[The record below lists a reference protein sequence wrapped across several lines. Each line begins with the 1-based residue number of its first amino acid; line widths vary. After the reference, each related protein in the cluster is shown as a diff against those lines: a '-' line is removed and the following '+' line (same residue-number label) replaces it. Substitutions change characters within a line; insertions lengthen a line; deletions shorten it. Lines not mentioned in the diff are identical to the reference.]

1 MYSMMMKVRNDLQS
15 ENYSNPYY
23 TFQYIETKYFIY
35 NFTLEAA
42 FKIKNP

>member
-1 MYSMMMKVRNDLQS
+1 MKVRNDLQS
-15 ENYSNPYY
+15 ENYSNSYY
-23 TFQYIETKYFIY
+23 TFIDTKYFIY